1 MAELTEWIRQARGGD
16 REASE
21 RLFRAVYGDLR
32 RIAGRQVARGEAGGL
47 GGTSLV
53 HELYLRLA
61 KPEALQVNDRR
72 HFFSVAARAMR
83 QIAVD
88 RAREQLA
95 AKRGSGAVAT
105 TLGAADGTA
114 VDDGKLQEL
123 IDLDRALQLLDAADE
138 RLARLAELRLFSGL
152 EVEQCAE
159 LLGLSNATIKRDWR
173 KARAFLHA
181 QLGDAAP
188 GDEQPAC

>member
-1 MAELTEWIRQARGGD
+1 MAELTEWIRRARDGD
-16 REASE
+16 RVAAE
-21 RLFRAVYGDLR
+21 RLFQAVYGDLR

-61 KPEALQVNDRR
+61 RPEALELNDRR
-72 HFFSVAARAMR
+72 HFFAVASRAMR

-88 RAREQLA
+88 RAREHLT
-95 AKRGSGAVAT
+95 AKRGSGAAAT
-105 TLGAADGTA
+105 TLGAADEAA
-114 VDDGKLQEL
+114 VDDGKLLEL
-123 IDLDRALQLLDAADE
+123 IDLDRALHSLEALDE

-152 EVEQCAE
+152 EVEKCGE

-181 QLGDAAP
+181 QLGEAAL
-188 GDEQPAC
+188 GDE